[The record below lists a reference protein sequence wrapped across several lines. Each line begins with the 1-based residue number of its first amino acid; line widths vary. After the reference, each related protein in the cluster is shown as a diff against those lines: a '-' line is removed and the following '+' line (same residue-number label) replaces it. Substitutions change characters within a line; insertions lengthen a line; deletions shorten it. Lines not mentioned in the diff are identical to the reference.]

1 MPGLSVGVAL
11 PHYDNSWPD
20 RTTASPVRLAAAA
33 VAAERLGFTTGWV
46 SDHFYLDV
54 ARYGMPA
61 AETQGLEA
69 WTAMTVA
76 AAATSTLR
84 IGSLVLCEAFRPP
97 GVLAKMAAT
106 LDVLSGGRVELGIG
120 AGWHQDEYDRYGFR
134 FPAAGERV
142 ARLAD
147 YVQVVGGLLA
157 GSPYSYAGEHY
168 SCRDAWCVPR
178 PVQQPRP
185 PLWIGGK
192 GDKLLGVVAR
202 HADGWNTVWWASGY
216 RTTDDG
222 YRERVGVLSRAC
234 EAIGRDPATVRR
246 SLGMVALVGRDD
258 ADVARRY
265 DRLAAE
271 LPAGSLPGLPAYREG
286 ALVGT
291 PGQVAQRLG
300 ELAELGI
307 EHVVLT
313 PGPMPFRWSDDW
325 AESVA
330 EHVLGQAADSTR
342 QNSLPSGS

>member
-11 PHYDNSWPD
+11 PHYDNSWPGS
-20 RTTASPVRLAAAA
+20 TAASPARLAAAA
-33 VAAERLGFTTGWV
+33 IAAERLGFTTGWV
-46 SDHFYLDV
+46 SDHFFLDTS
-54 ARYGMPA
+54 RYGMPA
-61 AETQGLEA
+61 AETQALEA

-76 AAATSTLR
+76 AAATTTLR
-84 IGSLVLCEAFRPP
+84 IGSLVLCEAFRSP

-106 LDVLSGGRVELGIG
+106 LDVLSGGRLELGLG
-120 AGWHQDEYDRYGFR
+120 AGWLAAEYDRYGFR
-134 FPAAGERV
+134 FPPPGERV
-142 ARLAD
+142 ARLED
-147 YVQVVGGLLA
+147 YARVVGGMLA
-157 GSPYSYAGEHY
+157 GSPFSFEGRHY
-168 SCRDAWCVPR
+168 SCRDAWCVPV
-178 PVQQPRP
+178 PVQRPRP
-185 PLWIGGK
+185 PIWLGGK

-202 HADGWNTVWWASGY
+202 VADGWNTVWWNPAV
-216 RTTDDG
+216 RTTVAD
-222 YRERVGVLSRAC
+222 YRARVAVLERAC
-234 EAIGRDPATVRR
+234 ESVGRDPATVRR

-265 DRLAAE
+265 DRLVAE

-291 PGQVAQRLG
+291 PAQVAHRLG
-300 ELAELGI
+300 ELAELGV

-330 EHVLGQAADSTR
+330 EHVLSQAADSTR